1 MANPI
6 QPNASVT
13 PSSSIRKGNVAV
25 GINPAE
31 YSQIGNFWSGIDCP
45 AGGYVTYIN
54 KPTNGPSIYVSPSDQ
69 DYINLVS
76 GDFKA
81 PGITGISSALSYV
94 AGLSDRITVNKDYW
108 NAVTQ
113 GLVLMM
119 DPGYTP
125 SYPRGGTSYYDL
137 SGDSKNGA
145 LTNGVGFSSIGALSF
160 DGVDDFVNVQQSVSM
175 GNPTTVCVM
184 LNRSA
189 TGGTQVFF
197 GPSANGADNY
207 LFIGSNGIF
216 VLAATEIAD
225 VNNFTL
231 SGTTVTATNRWY
243 YATAIING
251 PTATIYLNGTQE
263 RTSTQNFNIAG
274 WGGPLRIGSRGT
286 GGISQFPFAGRIGLV
301 QAYNRVLTESEI
313 LQNYYQASIVTN
325 GLVFAVDAGNL
336 VSFEPGTTGAYSLS
350 GNIPGSLLNGVTYL
364 QEDGGVWK
372 LDGTDDNIQF
382 PSTSALQLTNNLTIS
397 LWIYSQ
403 APKTGL
409 GIVTK
414 GPLSGDYD
422 YMVYIT
428 NNSTGVV
435 FYKKNS
441 SGTPS
446 STGFTTTLLDKW
458 SNICVTKDGTS
469 VIWYENAALKS
480 STNLPDSGIRTSSQ
494 PLNIG
499 SGWSATF
506 DGKLPGVQIY
516 NRALTASE
524 VLQNFNA
531 QKSRYGL

>member
-108 NAVTQ
+108 NAVTG

-137 SGDSKNGA
+137 SGDSKNGT

-160 DGVDDFVNVQQSVSM
+160 DGVDDFVDVQQSVSM
-175 GNPTTVCVM
+175 GNPTTVCV
-184 LNRSA
+184 LFNRTFA
-189 TGGTQVFF
+189 TGAAQVFF
-197 GPSANGADNY
+197 GPT
-207 LFIGSNGIF
+207 SNGSDNWISISGN
-216 VLAATEIAD
+216 VLTLFATEIAD
-225 VNNFTL
+225 VNNFSI
-231 SGTTVTATNRWY
+231 SGTTSISINRWY
-243 YATAIING
+243 YATGIING
-251 PTATIYLNGTQE
+251 TTATLYLNGSQE
-263 RTSTQNFNIAG
+263 STITKPFTIG
-274 WGGPLRIGSRGT
+274 SWTGTVRIGTRGS
-286 GGISQFPFAGRIGLV
+286 GQFPFAGRIGLV
-301 QAYNRVLTESEI
+301 QAYNRVLTQSEI

-336 VSFEPGTTGAYSLS
+336 VSFETGTTGAYSLS

-414 GPLSGDYD
+414 GPLRDDYD

-428 NNSTGVV
+428 NNSTQVV

-441 SGTPS
+441 SGTVS